1 MRCSKILFW
10 VIIIQCCPANTRNES
25 EEPNIIIIPDHDES
39 SCTLTGKL
47 KKASNS
53 TNGYKI
59 STPDGSFGNNSM
71 VVDKESS
78 MEDSLVLEVVTSPV
92 LKLGMQLK
100 IDHNGL
106 HRSLRTQQDGVTYIG
121 SQHYE
126 GDTILNDFVISHHSV
141 SNIHCSV
148 YYNSDARQFIV
159 KDHSDSS
166 GTFMKIIKPIRLAAQ
181 QIISFVSYHLAV
193 NCITEGSE

>member
-10 VIIIQCCPANTRNES
+10 VIDMQCCPANTRNES

-39 SCTLTGKL
+39 SCTLTGKHR
-47 KKASNS
+47 KVSNS
-53 TNGYKI
+53 TSGFKI

-71 VVDKESS
+71 VADKESGI
-78 MEDSLVLEVVTSPV
+78 ENSLVLEVVNSPV

-106 HRSLRTQQDGVTYIG
+106 HRSLRSNQDGVTYIG
-121 SQHYE
+121 SEHTE
-126 GDTILNDFVISHHSV
+126 GGTILNDFAISHHSV
-141 SNIHCSV
+141 SKIHCSV
-148 YYNSDARQFIV
+148 YYNNDTREFIV

-166 GTFMKIIKPIRLAAQ
+166 GTFMKIIKPIRLASQ

>member
-1 MRCSKILFW
+1 MRCSKILLW
-10 VIIIQCCPANTRNES
+10 VIVMQCCPANARNES

-53 TNGYKI
+53 TNGYKF
-59 STPDGSFGNNSM
+59 STPGESLGNSSM
-71 VVDKESS
+71 VADKES
-78 MEDSLVLEVVTSPV
+78 MEDSLILEVVSSPV
-92 LKLGMQLK
+92 LKLGIQLK

-106 HRSLRTQQDGVTYIG
+106 YRSLRSQQDGVTYIG
-121 SQHYE
+121 SQDSE
-126 GDTILNDFVISHHSV
+126 GDTVLNDFVISHHSV

-148 YYNSDARQFIV
+148 YYNSDSRQFIL

-166 GTFMKIIKPIRLAAQ
+166 GTFMKIMKPIRLASQ

-193 NCITEGSE
+193 NCISEESE